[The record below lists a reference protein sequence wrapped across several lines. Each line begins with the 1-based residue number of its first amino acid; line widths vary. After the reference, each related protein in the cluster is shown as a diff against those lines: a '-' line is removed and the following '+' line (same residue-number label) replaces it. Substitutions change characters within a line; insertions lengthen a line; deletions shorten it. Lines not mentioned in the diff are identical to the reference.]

1 MSLLFELE
9 QHQKLVI
16 YEEGNQILGVR
27 LPLRR
32 GGEYRMRDGCL
43 SDLTGVIYKGNIRLS
58 WQSLEHH
65 IILSGTDEQGDRIV
79 LSDGYHVRQYGGL
92 RLVVKD
98 QGLWLLYSAKEP
110 EKDVWHAYV
119 QQMEEEM
126 GEPLELP
133 GTYEKRPVLEVF
145 QEGDHTFLLVGAEGE
160 EQLSRWEKTWILLA
174 EEQREDKLL
183 LGELREQLELRQAQ
197 LEEKDRQIA
206 YIRKEYEN
214 LRQIALKLQE
224 DGRRMKEYIGI
235 KRKKE
240 YPPESGS

>member
-43 SDLTGVIYKGNIRLS
+43 SDLTGVVYKGNIRLT

-65 IILSGTDEQGDRIV
+65 IILSGTDEQSDRIV

-92 RLVVKD
+92 RLVVKG
-98 QGLWLLYSAKEP
+98 QELWLLYSAREP
-110 EKDVWHAYV
+110 EKELWHAYA
-119 QQMEEEM
+119 QQMEEEL

-133 GTYEKRPVLEVF
+133 GIYEKRPVLEVF
-145 QEGDHTFLLVGAEGE
+145 QEGEHTFLLVGAEGE
-160 EQLSRWEKTWILLA
+160 EQLYRWEKTWILLKERFA
-174 EEQREDKLL
+174 EEELL
-183 LGELREQLELRQAQ
+183 SGKLREQLELREAQ

-206 YIRKEYEN
+206 YIREEYEN

-240 YPPESGS
+240 SPPES

>member
-43 SDLTGVIYKGNIRLS
+43 SDLTGVVYKGNIRLA

-65 IILSGTDEQGDRIV
+65 IILSGTDEQSDRIV

-92 RLVVKD
+92 RLEVK
-98 QGLWLLYSAKEP
+98 GRELWLLYSAKEP
-110 EKDVWHAYV
+110 EKELWHAYA
-119 QQMEEEM
+119 QQMEEEL

-145 QEGDHTFLLVGAEGE
+145 REGEHTFILVGAEGE
-160 EQLSRWEKTWILLA
+160 EQLYRWEKTWTLLKERFA
-174 EEQREDKLL
+174 EEELL
-183 LGELREQLELRQAQ
+183 PGKLREQLELREAQ

-206 YIRKEYEN
+206 YIREEYEN

-224 DGRRMKEYIGI
+224 DGRKMKEYIGL
-235 KRKKE
+235 KRKK
-240 YPPESGS
+240 